1 MSSVLTNLFESMEN
15 KKVQETVKSK
25 LLDFEK
31 MIADSARASGIQ
43 PRTYLKNLV
52 AKNEAFAKSPLVK
65 VLMGE
70 DELPFPDAREVKT
83 KGLRK
88 DPNNPAYIGPNTSPK
103 VAYALKQ
110 YVAQYPAFWTGDSGK
125 ADKKDFE
132 ELMRLALT
140 DMNAFYKKVDSMDSN
155 PRDGVYQ
162 ALQNKGLGIGTS
174 EQEQTNEDE
183 TSAVM
188 DILAKHP
195 EEYNALKDGEPLHDQ
210 ANLFDAL
217 FQHFSATGDMPYGTQ
232 KARDG
237 DPYQWIEDELDDL
250 GLLENM
256 VEAFDDHKEDLAKEL
271 YYNGPNKEDIQNKYK
286 SLEDYM
292 ASEEFEDDATKL
304 MYKFDSVEHVDEA
317 VIREALDEAK
327 KKKKGK
333 KKPAPTSPEKWSR
346 AKAKA
351 RSKFDVYPSAYA
363 NAYAAKEYKKMG
375 GGWRMATK

>member
-15 KKVQETVKSK
+15 KKVQETVKLK

-31 MIADSARASGIQ
+31 MIADSARASGVQ

-70 DELPFPDAREVKT
+70 DEIDTVPEQESTMTVTNADKNANT
-83 KGLRK
+83 KAWQRYK
-88 DPNNPAYIGPNTSPK
+88 A
-103 VAYALKQ
+103 
-110 YVAQYPAFWTGDSGK
+110 GDSRYK
-125 ADKKDFE
+125 YDKD
-132 ELMRLALT
+132 A
-140 DMNAFYKKVDSMDSN
+140 V
-155 PRDGVYQ
+155 P
-162 ALQNKGLGIGTS
+162 

-195 EEYNALKDGEPLHDQ
+195 AEYKELKDGESLYDQ
-210 ANLFDAL
+210 EKLFDAL
-217 FQHFSATGDMPYGTQ
+217 FQHFSATGEMPYGTQ

-237 DPYQWIEDELDDL
+237 DPYEWIEDKLDDL

-271 YYNGPNKEDIQNKYK
+271 YYNGPNKEDIQNKYE
-286 SLEDYM
+286 SLEEYM

-333 KKPAPTSPEKWSR
+333 KKPVPTSPEKWSR

-363 NAYAAKEYKKMG
+363 NAYASKEYKKMG
-375 GGWRMATK
+375 GGWRMGRK

>member
-1 MSSVLTNLFESMEN
+1 MNFLTDLFNEIDEQN
-15 KKVQETVKSK
+15 KPATQEQEKPVDVKTK

-31 MIADSARASGIQ
+31 MIADAARSSGVQ
-43 PRTYLKNLV
+43 PRTYLEQLCTKNP
-52 AKNEAFAKSPLVK
+52 KFAESKLVK
-65 VLMGE
+65 SLLGIVETEQESTMTVTNA
-70 DELPFPDAREVKT
+70 DKNANSKAWQRYK
-83 KGLRK
+83 
-88 DPNNPAYIGPNTSPK
+88 A
-103 VAYALKQ
+103 
-110 YVAQYPAFWTGDSGK
+110 GDSRYK
-125 ADKKDFE
+125 YDKD
-132 ELMRLALT
+132 A
-140 DMNAFYKKVDSMDSN
+140 V
-155 PRDGVYQ
+155 P
-162 ALQNKGLGIGTS
+162 

-195 EEYNALKDGEPLHDQ
+195 AEYKELKDGESLYDQ
-210 ANLFDAL
+210 EKLFDAL
-217 FQHFSATGDMPYGTQ
+217 FQHFSATGEMPYGTQ

-237 DPYQWIEDELDDL
+237 DPYEWIEDKLDDL

-271 YYNGPNKEDIQNKYK
+271 YYNGPNKEDIQNKYE
-286 SLEDYM
+286 SLEEYM

-333 KKPAPTSPEKWSR
+333 KKPVPTSPEKWSR

-363 NAYAAKEYKKMG
+363 NAYASKEYKKMG
-375 GGWRMATK
+375 GGWRMGRK

>member
-1 MSSVLTNLFESMEN
+1 MNFLTDLFNEIDEQN
-15 KKVQETVKSK
+15 KPATQEQEKPVDVKTK

-31 MIADSARASGIQ
+31 MIADAARSSGVQ
-43 PRTYLKNLV
+43 PRTYLEQLCTKNP
-52 AKNEAFAKSPLVK
+52 KFAESKLVK
-65 VLMGE
+65 SLLGIVETEQESTMT
-70 DELPFPDAREVKT
+70 VT
-83 KGLRK
+83 
-88 DPNNPAYIGPNTSPK
+88 N
-103 VAYALKQ
+103 
-110 YVAQYPAFWTGDSGK
+110 
-125 ADKKDFE
+125 ADKNANSKAWQRYKAGDPRYKYDKD
-132 ELMRLALT
+132 A
-140 DMNAFYKKVDSMDSN
+140 V
-155 PRDGVYQ
+155 P
-162 ALQNKGLGIGTS
+162 

-183 TSAVM
+183 HSAVM

-195 EEYNALKDGEPLHDQ
+195 AEYKALKDGESLYDQ

-217 FQHFSATGDMPYGTQ
+217 FQYFSATGDMPYGTQ

-237 DPYQWIEDELDDL
+237 DPYEWIEDKLDDL

-256 VEAFDDHKEDLAKEL
+256 VEAFDDHKEDLAKEV
-271 YYNGPNKEDIQNKYK
+271 YYNGPNKEDIQNKYE
-286 SLEDYM
+286 SLEEYM

-333 KKPAPTSPEKWSR
+333 KKPVPTSPEKMSR

-363 NAYAAKEYKKMG
+363 NAYASKEYKKMG
-375 GGWRMATK
+375 GGWRMGRK